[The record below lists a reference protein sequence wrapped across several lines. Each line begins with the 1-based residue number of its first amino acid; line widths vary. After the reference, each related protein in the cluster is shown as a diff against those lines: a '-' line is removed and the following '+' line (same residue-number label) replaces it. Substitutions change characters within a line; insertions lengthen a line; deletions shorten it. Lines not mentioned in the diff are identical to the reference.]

1 MSMSMLV
8 REPSRSHLMP
18 PQVLGSVVAAREDLM
33 FSFYGYLWQ
42 AVNIGFTVSHVVSI
56 HRHHCRIFA
65 VVSSE
70 VHGRVRSQ
78 GQRGGILHQWAHSFL
93 ALSHRPVDRAAV
105 VGDAANRSVAH
116 LGACLF
122 DGDKRHLALP
132 HHRLVSPEN
141 IRGHVQYGRGFEQDP
156 DFARWISSLPHRDDD
171 AGTSWYYSR
180 SCVGRV
186 LCCSQGCRAS
196 THKLSPDKLD
206 RLGPRI
212 IRLHF
217 SC

>member
-132 HHRLVSPEN
+132 HHRVRSPHSTAHPLLLPPHLYRPALTTAQLVSPEN

-180 SCVGRV
+180 CESGV
-186 LCCSQGCRAS
+186 A
-196 THKLSPDKLD
+196 
-206 RLGPRI
+206 
-212 IRLHF
+212 
-217 SC
+217 